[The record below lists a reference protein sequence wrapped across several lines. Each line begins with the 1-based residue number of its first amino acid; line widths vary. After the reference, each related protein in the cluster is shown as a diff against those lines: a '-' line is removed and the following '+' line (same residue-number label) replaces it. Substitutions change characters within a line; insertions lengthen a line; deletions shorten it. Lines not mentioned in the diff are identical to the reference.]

1 MECKMLFLVTLTYIR
16 PVEEVHAHLSTHRD
30 WLGKY
35 ATNGQ
40 ILVAGPLQSGDGG
53 LLLAH
58 CEDRSELDAL
68 LEKDP
73 FHIQQL
79 VKYDIQAMTPALRA
93 WDFPMA
99 WAREARVAA
108 RAD

>member
-1 MECKMLFLVTLTYIR
+1 MTRFESS
-16 PVEEVHAHLSTHRD
+16 EEVHAHLDMHRD

-40 ILVAGPLQSGDGG
+40 ILVAGQLQSGDGG

-58 CEDRSELDAL
+58 CEDRSELDAML
-68 LEKDP
+68 AKDS
-73 FHIQQL
+73 FYIHHL
-79 VKYDIQAMTPALRA
+79 VKYDVHAMTPALRE

-99 WAREARVAA
+99 
-108 RAD
+108 